1 MTNHVI
7 SSIYCPLNTKEIA
20 CDLSGSPL
28 QWRSYSFPQHSH
40 SKGSAHMSGKK
51 KKFLEGKVFLEELR
65 LDQTFHFSQP
75 HSVEKSVITDQN
87 KPRIIIVLTA

>member
-1 MTNHVI
+1 M
-7 SSIYCPLNTKEIA
+7 SWKIY
-20 CDLSGSPL
+20 
-28 QWRSYSFPQHSH
+28 
-40 SKGSAHMSGKK
+40 
-51 KKFLEGKVFLEELR
+51 KFLEGKVFLEELR